1 MGLIESAFPAYV
13 LFPRVRRD
21 FLEANHHPEGGYRSC
36 GERRWLQLSRATML
50 LVAILT
56 FGSRSIL
63 GQEGPPPVP
72 SAAATPNS
80 RQPHASAGESAARLR
95 TFLGLGPA
103 PDRQAAD
110 RGNQLFGPACGFC
123 HGANARGASGPNLLR
138 SALVLRDEKGELIA
152 PVIHNGRADKGMPAF
167 ASFSNAQLYD
177 LAEFLHLQVDLVANR
192 GTYKV
197 QNAIRGDAKAGE
209 AYFNGPGRCHTCHS
223 PTGDLAHLGSKFEA
237 PDLQQTFLYPA
248 SRSFGF
254 GASNGA
260 GSEKATV
267 TLASGESV
275 SGTLRHL
282 DDFNVVLLDA
292 RGKAQ
297 SFALENGTRVQLEDP
312 LLAHRQLL
320 DQYTDDDMH
329 NLTAYLG
336 TLK

>member
-1 MGLIESAFPAYV
+1 M
-13 LFPRVRRD
+13 
-21 FLEANHHPEGGYRSC
+21 
-36 GERRWLQLSRATML
+36 
-50 LVAILT
+50 
-56 FGSRSIL
+56 
-63 GQEGPPPVP
+63 
-72 SAAATPNS
+72 
-80 RQPHASAGESAARLR
+80 
-95 TFLGLGPA
+95 
-103 PDRQAAD
+103 
-110 RGNQLFGPACGFC
+110 
-123 HGANARGASGPNLLR
+123 
-138 SALVLRDEKGELIA
+138 
-152 PVIHNGRADKGMPAF
+152 
-167 ASFSNAQLYD
+167 
-177 LAEFLHLQVDLVANR
+177 ANR
-192 GTYKV
+192 GTYKA